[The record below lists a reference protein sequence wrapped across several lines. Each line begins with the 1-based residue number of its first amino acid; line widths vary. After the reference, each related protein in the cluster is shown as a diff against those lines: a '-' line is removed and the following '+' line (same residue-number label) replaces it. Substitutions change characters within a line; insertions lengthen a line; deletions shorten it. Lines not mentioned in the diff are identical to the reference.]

1 MSDFLY
7 FSDIMPRSSKNLEL
21 YKTEIISLFQNNDNF
36 YNSIASILQNKY
48 NIQITRHTI
57 ASHLKEWEIW
67 KWNHTITFNT
77 VFHAWIK
84 ILFFKIDL
92 EDDNM
97 LHTLQD
103 EKFAITSQTLRD
115 VQHWLDLWCHT
126 NSIEA
131 QQQTDKI
138 IQAIEKELKKET
150 IKRYEKKLLHYYF
163 WNRDFMIAWWV
174 I

>member
-57 ASHLKEWEIW
+57 ASHLKEWEIQ
-67 KWNHTITFNT
+67 KWNHTTTFNT
-77 VFHAWIK
+77 ILYTQIK
-84 ILFFKIDL
+84 ILFFEIDL

-103 EKFAITSQTLRD
+103 EKFEITSQTLAKLQLWLGL
-115 VQHWLDLWCHT
+115 QHCT

-131 QQQTDKI
+131 Q
-138 IQAIEKELKKET
+138 
-150 IKRYEKKLLHYYF
+150 
-163 WNRDFMIAWWV
+163 
-174 I
+174 